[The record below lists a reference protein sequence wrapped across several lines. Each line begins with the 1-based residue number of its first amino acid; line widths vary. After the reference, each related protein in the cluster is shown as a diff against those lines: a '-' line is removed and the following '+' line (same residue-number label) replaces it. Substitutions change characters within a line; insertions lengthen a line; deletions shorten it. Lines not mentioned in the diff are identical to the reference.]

1 MEQKPKKPSRRL
13 FILGK
18 KKNLME
24 RRHNQ
29 LTKLFFKNT
38 IYSVSLS

>member
-1 MEQKPKKPSRRL
+1 LRLLREYYPQEVFFVDKEQKKPSRRL

-18 KKNLME
+18 RKNLME

-29 LTKLFFKNT
+29 
-38 IYSVSLS
+38 